1 MISFSLKRAT
11 RAACIVL
18 TCAHGALWAASD
30 ESTVSV
36 VMVGD
41 VMLDDGPGKV
51 LASGRDPL
59 AAFASYFKAADLS
72 IANLECVVS
81 NQGEA
86 EPDKPYTFRAN
97 PNRAMSVLTKHFGA
111 VSLANNHSGD
121 YGPTAFADM
130 LYRLDQK
137 GLAYFGGGFDSEHA
151 HRALIVERKGIKI
164 AFLSYVDFLPRSF
177 EALPLQPGV
186 AWAEPEQIQF
196 DINEARQRGADL
208 VIPFMHWGWE
218 NERVSSEQQKA
229 LARQMIDAGA
239 DAVVG
244 AHPHVVQDVE
254 AYKGKPIV
262 YSLGNFVFDG
272 FDDPVNNTGWML
284 TMNVSK
290 SGVQSAQILE
300 ANISAEGVPKPSS
313 ALAPCWKQGAEGW
326 SALCEQKA
334 K

>member
-1 MISFSLKRAT
+1 MIPFSLKRAVQF
-11 RAACIVL
+11 ACVAWA
-18 TCAHGALWAASD
+18 CAQGAVWAASD
-30 ESTVSV
+30 ESTVRL

-59 AAFASYFKAADLS
+59 AAFAPYFKAADLS

-81 NQGEA
+81 NQGEP
-86 EPDKPYTFRAN
+86 EPGKPYTFRAH
-97 PNRAMSVLTKHFGA
+97 PGRAMSVLTKHFGA

-137 GLAYFGGGFDSEHA
+137 GVAYFGGGFDSEHA

-186 AWAEPEQIQF
+186 AWAEPEQIRF
-196 DINEARQRGADL
+196 DIQEAKQRGADL

-218 NERVSSEQQKA
+218 NERVSSAQQKA

-254 AYKGKPIV
+254 EYKGKPIV

-272 FDDPVNNTGWML
+272 FDDPVNNVGWML
-284 TMNVSK
+284 TLQVSK
-290 SGVQSAQILE
+290 TAVQAAHITE
-300 ANISAEGVPKPSS
+300 AHINAEGVPKPSS
-313 ALAPCWKQGAEGW
+313 SPAPCWKQGAGAWE
-326 SALCEQKA
+326 SKCEQKN
-334 K
+334 